1 MIQVDPFWLYITVF
15 MITALSVI
23 TYLIVK
29 SAKGISPEKVD
40 AEAHELAGVIKD
52 GHGEI
57 PIFLWATYAGLII
70 WATAYLIQH
79 WHEFLELG
87 Y

>member
-1 MIQVDPFWLYITVF
+1 MIQVDPYWLYVTLL

-23 TYLIVK
+23 TFLIVRSSK
-29 SAKGISPEKVD
+29 EYPPEKVE
-40 AEAHELAGVIKD
+40 AEAHEFAGVIKD

-57 PIFLWATYAGLII
+57 TLFLWATYAGLII
-70 WATAYLIQH
+70 WAAAYLVQH
-79 WHEFLELG
+79 WHEFLKLG

>member
-1 MIQVDPFWLYITVF
+1 MIQVDPYWLYVTLF
-15 MITALSVI
+15 MITALSMI

-29 SAKGISPEKVD
+29 SSKEYPPEKVES
-40 AEAHELAGVIKD
+40 EAHEFAGVIKD

-57 PIFLWATYAGLII
+57 ILFLWVTYAGLLI
-70 WATAYLIQH
+70 WAIAYLAQH
-79 WHEFLELG
+79 WYEFLELG